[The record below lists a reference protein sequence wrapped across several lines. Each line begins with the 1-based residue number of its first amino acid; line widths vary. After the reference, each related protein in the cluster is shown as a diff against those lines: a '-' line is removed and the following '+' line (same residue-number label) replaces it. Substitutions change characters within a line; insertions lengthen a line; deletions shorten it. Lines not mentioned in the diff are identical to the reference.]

1 MSVSDFCKNFWPCAV
16 VFSRVSLPCFENR
29 IGNRLLG
36 QRPPHLLPPF
46 PLPPPSASVVSSL
59 STLISCAYLSSLS
72 SLSTLLSCIVSPLP
86 LSSLLSLLSFLCL
99 LAFLLS
105 LLSSLFSLLLP
116 TQKENQSYERPLCKL
131 KSRHLA
137 GHLKANTRQRNF
149 LSLRALNKTCT
160 SLGKKKN

>member
-1 MSVSDFCKNFWPCAV
+1 MCVSDFCKNFWPCAV

-29 IGNRLLG
+29 IGNHLLW
-36 QRPPHLLPPF
+36 QRPPRSPAPLSPP
-46 PLPPPSASVVSSL
+46 SVVSSL

-86 LSSLLSLLSFLCL
+86 LSSLLSLPSFLCL

-131 KSRHLA
+131 KWRHLA
-137 GHLKANTRQRNF
+137 GHLKANTRQRN
-149 LSLRALNKTCT
+149 SLISRALNKTCK
-160 SLGKKKN
+160 SLSKKNN